1 MNILDFMYDQ
11 NVGNQYK
18 IIESISNGEISK
30 KDFDYFIE
38 MNPNFFINIYNNNL
52 RHLNKLDPIQYEA
65 LKPYLEKEMINI
77 FIKDVYYLGE
87 NRFYI
92 WEGIPTKKGDAE
104 NLTRHDKLIIASFFD
119 FYINLFGVDIID
131 NLLFTILSK
140 STNHMKKLVIYL
152 FKDYCSFHRNE
163 NQLVV
168 EVLRILIKNIKKTNY
183 SKPLGYEY
191 LRFFEDF
198 FSDEEFKKYMKELN
212 FNIEQVVYADFLYFT
227 SKGNQTNL
235 NTYKEIF
242 NSGLSPIF
250 IQDILNKLERNSKS
264 LDFKKYHKYYESL
277 LLNLTK

>member
-1 MNILDFMYDQ
+1 MNILDFLYDQ

-18 IIESISNGEISK
+18 IVESISSGEISK

-52 RHLNKLDPIQYEA
+52 RYLNKLDHIQYEV

-77 FIKDVYYLGE
+77 FVKDAYHLGE
-87 NRFYI
+87 NRFSI
-92 WEGIPTKKGDAE
+92 WEGIPSKKEDAE
-104 NLTRHDKLIIASFFD
+104 NLTQIVSFFD
-119 FYINLFGVDIID
+119 FYINLFGVNIID
-131 NLLFTILSK
+131 NLLFTILSE
-140 STNHMKKLVIYL
+140 STNHTKELTIYL
-152 FKDYCSFHRNE
+152 FKDYCSWHRNDY
-163 NQLVV
+163 QLVV
-168 EVLRILIKNIKKTNY
+168 EVLRTLIKNIKKTNY

-198 FSDEEFKKYMKELN
+198 FSDAEFKKYMKELN

-250 IQDILNKLERNSKS
+250 IQDILNKLERSSGTLN
-264 LDFKKYHKYYESL
+264 FRKYKRYYESL

>member
-1 MNILDFMYDQ
+1 MNILDFLYDQ

-18 IIESISNGEISK
+18 IIESISSGEISK

-52 RHLNKLDPIQYEA
+52 RYLNKLDHIQYEV

-77 FIKDVYYLGE
+77 FVKDAYHLGE
-87 NRFYI
+87 NRFSI
-92 WEGIPTKKGDAE
+92 WEGIPSKKEDAE
-104 NLTRHDKLIIASFFD
+104 NLTQIVSFFD

-140 STNHMKKLVIYL
+140 STNHTKELTIYL
-152 FKDYCSFHRNE
+152 FKDYCSWHRNDY
-163 NQLVV
+163 QLVV
-168 EVLRILIKNIKKTNY
+168 EVLRTLIKNIKKTNY

-198 FSDEEFKKYMKELN
+198 FSDTEFKKYMKELN

-250 IQDILNKLERNSKS
+250 IQDILNKLERSSGTLN
-264 LDFKKYHKYYESL
+264 FRKYKRYYESL